1 MELGG
6 IEKYKNKIINI
17 AVIVLA
23 VIIAVNIY
31 KNHVIFITALNSQ
44 KQKEIEKNEI
54 ITNIIKL
61 QKEFNAY
68 KSLINGKDVS
78 LAINNLNIIAK
89 GAGVK
94 INSIKPEQTKIEGI
108 YETYSFQLEISAQ
121 NYENVGNFIS
131 SLESDPMIFIIDSM
145 KFKPQKEEVE
155 IGGTRKKVVNV
166 LNIDLRIS
174 TNLLR

>member
-31 KNHVIFITALNSQ
+31 KNHVISITALNSQ

-89 GAGVK
+89 DAGVK